1 MTTLSDRL
9 RNRWIA
15 RELRD
20 LRLKRGFTQ
29 AKLAQL
35 AGIKTHATVSGYE
48 CGDNVPTIERL
59 IELLDALCFSPSEFF
74 GNMPTTIEFEEMVA
88 EGVGIELHKYSMVRT
103 GEQTDT
109 STPNEPRPLP
119 NQ

>member
-1 MTTLSDRL
+1 MATLADRL

-15 RELRD
+15 RALRE

-29 AKLAQL
+29 AKVAKL

-59 IELLDALCFSPSEFF
+59 IELLDALYCSPSEFF
-74 GNMPTTIEFEEMVA
+74 HCLPTTREFEQMVA
-88 EGVGIELHKYSMVRT
+88 DGVEIELHKYSMLRSSEQA
-103 GEQTDT
+103 GECC
-109 STPNEPRPLP
+109 NAE
-119 NQ
+119 